1 MICSSDVW
9 QNGIVSKRKIAD
21 SGTTQQK
28 LTAEFIKKG
37 DYESLNNENQWAI
50 PTFLRFD
57 GTNLLPFPV
66 NTLLFILREMMQ
78 TITTS
83 TDVAIAGTAILSV
96 TSYYFSGVYRMS
108 AKREH
113 TELLVLDTLTV
124 AEPSYK
130 KSPVISMVKRPYIQ
144 FAHN

>member
-83 TDVAIAGTAILSV
+83 TDVAIAGTAIL
-96 TSYYFSGVYRMS
+96 VYIECQPS
-108 AKREH
+108 ES
-113 TELLVLDTLTV
+113 TLNFLYLI
-124 AEPSYK
+124 P
-130 KSPVISMVKRPYIQ
+130 
-144 FAHN
+144 